1 MTELTAVTF
10 RGESRQVKLKELNWT
25 SYSKHIPIQLWNF
38 IPKDSYIICPRY
50 SKPPYDVQVGITGT
64 AWKGEPH
71 KKAISREIQE
81 ECGLVMTRNP
91 RQILELEHRLSKK
104 NRAGN
109 NYTYIKNWLW
119 CVVGTRFCRPA
130 KGIASKKKEIDN
142 KKCKI
147 GALLYETNPGALVKK
162 LVTSSKNGGFS
173 QLVDDNL
180 FEILLVPS
188 QIAYKMA
195 YNPPKSRNVVSKE
208 TLEIIARGPL
218 NSTTTVDNK
227 RWPTYS
233 KSKRKKF

>member
-10 RGESRQVKLKELNWT
+10 RGEIRQVKIKELNWM
-25 SYSKHIPIQLWNF
+25 SHSKNIPIQLWNF
-38 IPKDSYIICPRY
+38 LPNDSYIICPRN
-50 SKPPYDVQVGITGT
+50 SKPPYEVQVGITGT
-64 AWKGEPH
+64 AWKGEAH

-91 RQILELEHRLSKK
+91 RQILELEHRLTK
-104 NRAGN
+104 NRAGS

-130 KGIASKKKEIDN
+130 KGIASKKKGTDN
-142 KKCKI
+142 KNCKI
-147 GALLYETNPGALVKK
+147 GALLYETNPVALVKK
-162 LVTSSKNGGFS
+162 LVASSKNGGFT

-188 QIAYKMA
+188 HLAYKMA
-195 YNPPKSRNVVSKE
+195 YTPPINKNIVSKE

-218 NSTTTVDNK
+218 NNTELVDNK

-233 KSKRKKF
+233 KSKKKKY